1 MIAPLVSGTAYPA
14 LVDGKGI
21 DAGEIGHKCGMA
33 IRRRTGATAA
43 AALPA
48 ALAGALLV
56 GAPFAGTTT
65 APLANSH
72 TRAYVASTTHSAGG
86 NGADRGLSVSISPG
100 SMAVLGTA
108 EVMLLGVGVGVMA
121 VARRRHDADD

>member
-1 MIAPLVSGTAYPA
+1 
-14 LVDGKGI
+14 
-21 DAGEIGHKCGMA
+21 MA

-72 TRAYVASTTHSAGG
+72 TRAYVAGPTTSTAPTTHTAGGQSADHGLSLSISAGS
-86 NGADRGLSVSISPG
+86 L
-100 SMAVLGTA
+100 AVLGTA
-108 EVMLLGVGVGVMA
+108 EVMLLGVGVGVIA
-121 VARRRHDADD
+121 VARRRRYAED